1 MTFSSGIF
9 CLLSSLSTICMA
21 ADAGERDHF
30 AFKLVARPE
39 VPANANAIDHFIR
52 KALDAQQMKPARP
65 ASKETL
71 LRRVTF
77 DLIGLPPTT
86 DELRDFL
93 ADKSPDA
100 FAKVVDRL
108 LKSPHFGE
116 RWGRHWLDTAR
127 YSDTAGQQTLTTR
140 DGYRY
145 PYAWAYR
152 DYVINCYND
161 DKPYDQ
167 FIIEQLAADRL
178 SEGKD
183 NPSMLAALGFL
194 TVGERFQNP
203 NDIINDRVDTVTK
216 AFLGLTV
223 ACSRCHDHKF
233 DPVPTEDYY
242 SLHGIFASS
251 LEPEERP
258 RISMAKD
265 PKLFEDYQMK
275 LAKLEDENVTI
286 YYKAIG
292 EINERFRHD
301 AATYL
306 SRLGGGRGFS
316 RESMMEMRGNM
327 TQEQL
332 QQEARVYAA
341 LQQHMTPSDAVWG
354 PWVLFRTRGE
364 DDIAINGQR
373 YAEDIAGN
381 PGTATEYGWNAILAA
396 EFKGK
401 APKSLADVATIYA
414 AAFAKVELQVTRYLE
429 AKRHASA
436 DKVPGFDPAVAELI
450 EKPIALPPGATL
462 NTEKLTA
469 ILSQA
474 ARNMRQIAPLKLDE
488 INELEISHPAA
499 PARAMTMIDSPTP
512 KDSPVFERGQAL
524 VSRNAPAVP
533 RRFLDILSGGERPV
547 FKEGSGRLELA
558 QAIASKSNP
567 MTARV
572 QVNRIW
578 MHLFGDGFVPTPDN
592 LGVQAEPPSHPEL
605 LDWLASE
612 FMAKGWSQKALIRE
626 IVMSSTYQQ
635 SAENNADYAKRDPN
649 NRLLWHASL
658 RKLDFESMRDSLLV
672 FSGKLDPQR
681 GGKPINLTDEPYSYR
696 RSVYGYVDRGNLP
709 DIMQQFDFPDPD
721 MTNSKRAS
729 TVVPQQAL
737 FLMNNSMVIDV
748 ARAMVARQEFTT
760 AKDDQGRV
768 EALYRIV
775 FQRLP
780 LDVETRLGM
789 DFVSE
794 ALEDPAIQVASINLR
809 RGLSQRSP
817 ASGRS
822 GTTAPV
828 HNQGEVVERK
838 PLTAWERYAQALLF
852 ANEIMYVN

>member
-1 MTFSSGIF
+1 MKTML
-9 CLLSSLSTICMA
+9 CLLLALPTSLLVA
-21 ADAGERDHF
+21 EGDNRDHF
-30 AFKLVARPE
+30 AFKPVVRPE
-39 VPANANAIDHFIR
+39 VPANTSAIDHFIR
-52 KALDAQQMKPARP
+52 KALDAQGMKPSRP
-65 ASKETL
+65 ASKEAL

-86 DELRDFL
+86 DELRDYL

-127 YSDTAGQQTLTTR
+127 YSDTAGQQTLTAR

-152 DYVINCYND
+152 DYVINSYND

-167 FIIEQLAADRL
+167 FIIEQIAAERL
-178 SEGKD
+178 QQGND

-203 NDIINDRVDTVTK
+203 NDIINDRIDTVTK

-233 DPVPTEDYY
+233 DPVPMEDYY

-258 RISMAKD
+258 RIAMSKD
-265 PKLFEDYQMK
+265 PKLFEDYQAK

-301 AATYL
+301 AAGYL
-306 SRLGGGRGFS
+306 SRMGGGRGVS
-316 RESMMEMRGNM
+316 RESMMEMRSGM

-341 LQQHMTPSDAVWG
+341 LQQRMSPSDAVWG

-364 DDIAINGQR
+364 DDIASNGKR
-373 YAEDIAGN
+373 YADDIAGN
-381 PGTATEYGWNAILAA
+381 PGSSNEYGWNAILAA
-396 EFKGK
+396 EFKGE
-401 APKSLADVATIYA
+401 APKLLADVAEIYA
-414 AAFAKVELQVTRYLE
+414 AAFTRVEPQVARYLE

-436 DKVPGFDPAVAELI
+436 DTIPGFDPAVAELI
-450 EKPIALPPGATL
+450 EKPLALPPGATL
-462 NTEKLTA
+462 KTEKLTA
-469 ILSQA
+469 ILSKAGRSMKQFA
-474 ARNMRQIAPLKLDE
+474 SFKLDE

-499 PARAMTMIDSPTP
+499 PARAMSMIDSPTP
-512 KDSPVFERGQAL
+512 KDSPVFERGQAE
-524 VSRNAPAVP
+524 VRRNAVGVP
-533 RRFLDILSGGERPV
+533 RRFIEILSGNERPV

-578 MHLFGDGFVPTPDN
+578 MHLFGEGFVPTPDN

-612 FMAKGWSQKALIRE
+612 FMTKGWSQKAIIRE

-635 SAENNADYAKRDPN
+635 SGDDNADYAKRDPH

-696 RSVYGYVDRGNLP
+696 RSAYGYVDRGNLP
-709 DIMQQFDFPDPD
+709 ELMQQFDFPDPD
-721 MTNSKRAS
+721 MTNSKRVS

-737 FLMNNSMVIDV
+737 FLMNSPMVIDV
-748 ARAMVARQEFTT
+748 ARAMVARREFTE

-768 EALYRIV
+768 EALYQIV
-775 FQRLP
+775 VQRMP
-780 LDVETRLGM
+780 QAAEIRLGM
-789 DFVSE
+789 DYVNAAKEEPVPSNI
-794 ALEDPAIQVASINLR
+794 ANSHRAIPQR
-809 RGLSQRSP
+809 RSDG
-817 ASGRS
+817 GRA
-822 GTTAPV
+822 GTMAPV
-828 HNQGEVVERK
+828 RNQGATVSRD
-838 PLTAWERYAQALLF
+838 PLSPWERYAQALLF
-852 ANEIMYVN
+852 VNEIMYVK

>member
-1 MTFSSGIF
+1 MKLHFITVA
-9 CLLSSLSTICMA
+9 LSLIAVLQLPA
-21 ADAGERDHF
+21 ADAVDRDHF
-30 AFKLVARPE
+30 AFKPVVRPE
-39 VPANANAIDHFIR
+39 VPANSNAIDHFIR
-52 KALDAQQMKPARP
+52 KALDAQGMKPARP
-65 ASKETL
+65 ATKETL

-93 ADKSPDA
+93 ADKSPEA

-178 SEGKD
+178 PQGKD
-183 NPSMLAALGFL
+183 NPSVLAALGFL
-194 TVGERFQNP
+194 TVGERFQNN
-203 NDIINDRVDTVTK
+203 NDVINDRIDTVTK

-258 RISMAKD
+258 RIAMSKD
-265 PKLFEDYQMK
+265 ANLFADYQAK
-275 LAKLEDENVTI
+275 LAKLEDENATI
-286 YYKAIG
+286 YFQTIAD
-292 EINERFRHD
+292 INASFRQD
-301 AATYL
+301 AASYML
-306 SRLGGGRGFS
+306 RLNTGGRGMTREQANEMMSMKS
-316 RESMMEMRGNM
+316 R
-327 TQEQL
+327 EQL
-332 QQEARVYAA
+332 QKELRVISSITPR
-341 LQQHMTPSDAVWG
+341 MSPSDAVWG
-354 PWVLFRTRGE
+354 PWLLFRARSA
-364 DDIAINGQR
+364 DDLATNGAS
-373 YAEDIAGN
+373 YAAEVASN
-381 PGTATEYGWNAILAA
+381 PGSATTYGWNAVLAA

-401 APKSLADVATIYA
+401 APKSMENVAAIYA
-414 AAFAKVELQVTRYLE
+414 AAFKRVESQAEAYFA
-429 AKRHASA
+429 AKRRASTNS
-436 DKVPGFDPAVAELI
+436 VPGFDPAVAELL
-450 EKPIALPPGATL
+450 EKPLALIPGATL

-469 ILSQA
+469 ALTQFG
-474 ARNMRQIAPLKLDE
+474 RNMRQIAPFKLDE

-499 PARAMTMIDSPTP
+499 PARAMAMIDSSAP
-512 KDSPVFERGQAL
+512 KNSPVFVRGQAE
-524 VSRNAPAVP
+524 VSRNAVGVP
-533 RRFLDILSGGERPV
+533 RRFLEILSDNDRPV

-578 MHLFGDGFVPTPDN
+578 MHLFGEGFVPTPDN
-592 LGVQAEPPSHPEL
+592 LGVQAEAPSHPEL

-612 FMAKGWSQKALIRE
+612 FMAKGWSQKAIIRE
-626 IVMSSTYQQ
+626 IVMSATYQQ
-635 SAENNADYAKRDPN
+635 SGDDNADYAKRDPH

-709 DIMQQFDFPDPD
+709 ELMQQFDFPDPD

-737 FLMNNSMVIDV
+737 FLMNSPMIIDV
-748 ARAMVARQEFTT
+748 ARAMVARREFTE
-760 AKDDQGRV
+760 ARDDVGRV

-775 FQRLP
+775 FQRMP
-780 LDVETRLGM
+780 QAAEANVGM

-794 ALEDPAIQVASINLR
+794 ALEDTTTEIIADSR
-809 RGLSQRSP
+809 RGQPQRRP
-817 ASGRS
+817 EGGRA
-822 GTTAPV
+822 GTQAPV
-828 HNQGEVVERK
+828 HNQGEVVSRQ
-838 PLTAWERYAQALLF
+838 PLSAWERYAQALLF